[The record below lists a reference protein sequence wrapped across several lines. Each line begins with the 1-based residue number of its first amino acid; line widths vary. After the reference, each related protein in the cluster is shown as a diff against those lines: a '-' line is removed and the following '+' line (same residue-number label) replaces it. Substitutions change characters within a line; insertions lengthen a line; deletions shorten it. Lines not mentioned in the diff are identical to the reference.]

1 MEAVLR
7 RTAPNKCVG
16 KILQLEA
23 GVVIKSTAGYTR
35 RQSYVFRAGMK
46 QALKAGEKAVA
57 DSVAFEV
64 D

>member
-16 KILQLEA
+16 KILQLET
-23 GVVIKSTAGYTR
+23 GVVIKSTAGYIR
-35 RQSYVFRAGMK
+35 RQSYVLRAGMQ